1 METGKIVGLVCAAG
15 MLAGI
20 LCGTTSCVSM
30 KKYRQT
36 QARALRCEHNS
47 AGLQA
52 EIDQLRE
59 QRAAL
64 EAQYNALD
72 STHYAE
78 GLTNAELR
86 ALLRERTRALA
97 EVRSLL
103 GEALQ
108 DFDSEGL
115 SVSERGGM
123 IYVSVEEKLLFELG
137 KAEVSPEGERAVL
150 KVAEVL
156 ARNPN
161 IRIMVEGHTDNLPY
175 RSKEGDQIVDNWDL
189 SVHRATAV
197 VRILLRNKGINP
209 KRITAAGRSQYV
221 PVAGGTSKEARAQ
234 NRRTEIILTP
244 DMDRLMELLGKAGEV
259 TEQADGR
266 ID

>member
-1 METGKIVGLVCAAG
+1 MKTGKITALVCMAG
-15 MLAGI
+15 FVLTGTVA
-20 LCGTTSCVSM
+20 CGSM
-30 KKYRQT
+30 KTYRRTQT
-36 QARALRCEHNS
+36 RALRCEHNS
-47 AGLQA
+47 AALLA

-59 QRAAL
+59 QRASL
-64 EAQYNALD
+64 EAQYGALD

-86 ALLRERTRALA
+86 ALLKERTQALA

-123 IYVSVEEKLLFELG
+123 VYVSVDEKLLFELG
-137 KAEVSPEGERAVL
+137 KAEVSPEGERAVQ

-197 VRILLRNKGINP
+197 VRILLRNKGIDP
-209 KRITAAGRSQYV
+209 KRVTAAGRSQYV
-221 PVAGGTSKEARAQ
+221 PLAAGNDREARAR
-234 NRRTEIILTP
+234 NRRTEIVLTP
-244 DMDRLMELLGKAGEV
+244 DMDRLMELLGEAGQV
-259 TEQADGR
+259 ADR
-266 ID
+266 TDR

>member
-1 METGKIVGLVCAAG
+1 MKTGKITALVCMAG
-15 MLAGI
+15 FVLT
-20 LCGTTSCVSM
+20 GTVSCVSM
-30 KKYRQT
+30 KTYRRTQT
-36 QARALRCEHNS
+36 RALRCERNS
-47 AGLQA
+47 AALLA

-59 QRAAL
+59 QRASL
-64 EAQYNALD
+64 EAQCGALD

-86 ALLRERTRALA
+86 ALLKERTQALA

-123 IYVSVEEKLLFELG
+123 VYVSVDEKLLFELG
-137 KAEVSPEGERAVL
+137 KAEVSPEGERAVQ

-197 VRILLRNKGINP
+197 VRILLRNKGIDP
-209 KRITAAGRSQYV
+209 KRVTAAGRSQYV
-221 PVAGGTSKEARAQ
+221 PLAAGNDREARAR
-234 NRRTEIILTP
+234 NRRTEIVLTP
-244 DMDRLMELLGKAGEV
+244 DMDRLMELLGEAGQV
-259 TEQADGR
+259 ADR
-266 ID
+266 TDR

>member
-1 METGKIVGLVCAAG
+1 MKTGKITALVCMAG
-15 MLAGI
+15 FVLT
-20 LCGTTSCVSM
+20 GTVSCVSM
-30 KKYRQT
+30 KTYRRTQT
-36 QARALRCEHNS
+36 RALRCEHNS
-47 AGLQA
+47 AALLA

-59 QRAAL
+59 QRASL
-64 EAQYNALD
+64 EAQYGALD

-86 ALLRERTRALA
+86 ALLKERTQALA

-123 IYVSVEEKLLFELG
+123 VYVSVDEKLLFELG
-137 KAEVSPEGERAVL
+137 KAEVSPEGERAVQ

-197 VRILLRNKGINP
+197 VRILLRNKGIDP
-209 KRITAAGRSQYV
+209 KRVTAAGRSQYM
-221 PVAGGTSKEARAQ
+221 PLAAGNDREARAR
-234 NRRTEIILTP
+234 NRRTEIVLTP
-244 DMDRLMELLGKAGEV
+244 DMDRLMELLGEAGQV
-259 TEQADGR
+259 ADR
-266 ID
+266 TDR

>member
-1 METGKIVGLVCAAG
+1 MKTGKIVGLICAAG
-15 MLAGI
+15 FMLWG
-20 LCGTTSCVSM
+20 GVSCVSM
-30 KKYRQT
+30 KTYRQT
-36 QARALRCEHNS
+36 QTRALRCEHNS
-47 AGLQA
+47 AALQA

-64 EAQYNALD
+64 EAQYSALD

-123 IYVSVEEKLLFELG
+123 IYVSVDEKLLFELG

-175 RSKEGDQIVDNWDL
+175 RSKDGDQIVDNWDL
-189 SVHRATAV
+189 SAHRATAV
-197 VRILLRNKGINP
+197 VRILLRNKGIAP
-209 KRITAAGRSQYV
+209 QRITAAGRSQYF
-221 PVAGGTSKEARAQ
+221 PIAQENSKEARAR

-244 DMDRLMELLGKAGEV
+244 DMDRLMELLGQAGQI
-259 TEQADGR
+259 TDKTN
-266 ID
+266 

>member
-1 METGKIVGLVCAAG
+1 MKTGKIVGLVCTAG
-15 MLAGI
+15 FVLAGAV
-20 LCGTTSCVSM
+20 SCVSM
-30 KKYRQT
+30 KTYRQT
-36 QARALRCEHNS
+36 QTRALRCEHNS
-47 AGLQA
+47 AALLA
-52 EIDQLRE
+52 EVEQLRE

-64 EAQYNALD
+64 EAQYGALD
-72 STHYAE
+72 SAHYAG

-86 ALLRERTRALA
+86 ALLRERTQVLA
-97 EVRSLL
+97 EVRALL

-115 SVSERGGM
+115 SVTERGGM
-123 IYVSVEEKLLFELG
+123 IYVSVDEKLLFELG
-137 KAEVSPEGERAVL
+137 KAEVSQEGERAVL
-150 KVAEVL
+150 KVGEVL

-197 VRILLRNKGINP
+197 VRILLRNEGIAP
-209 KRITAAGRSQYV
+209 KRVTAAGRSQYV
-221 PVAGGTSKEARAQ
+221 PVAEGTGREARAR

-244 DMDRLMELLGKAGEV
+244 DMDRLMELLG
-259 TEQADGR
+259 QAGR
-266 ID
+266 IADNAN

>member
-1 METGKIVGLVCAAG
+1 MKTAKIVGVACVAVFLLG
-15 MLAGI
+15 
-20 LCGTTSCVSM
+20 SCVSM
-30 KKYRQT
+30 KKYRETQT
-36 QARALRCEHNS
+36 RALRCENNRS
-47 AGLQA
+47 ALQA
-52 EIDQLRE
+52 EVDQLRE
-59 QRAAL
+59 QRDAL
-64 EAQYNALD
+64 EAQYNALESKY
-72 STHYAE
+72 STE
-78 GLTNAELR
+78 GMTNEELR
-86 ALLRERTRALA
+86 ALLRERTKALA

-108 DFDSEGL
+108 DFDSQGL
-115 SVSERGGM
+115 TVSERGGM
-123 IYVSVEEKLLFELG
+123 IYVSVDEKLLFELG

-197 VRILLRNKGINP
+197 VRILLRNKGIAP

-221 PVAGGTSKEARAQ
+221 PVAGGTSKEARAL

-259 TEQADGR
+259 VDAS
-266 ID
+266 

>member
-1 METGKIVGLVCAAG
+1 MKTGKITALVCMAG
-15 MLAGI
+15 FVLT
-20 LCGTTSCVSM
+20 GTVSCVAM
-30 KKYRQT
+30 KTYRRTQT
-36 QARALRCEHNS
+36 RALRCEHNS
-47 AGLQA
+47 AALLA

-59 QRAAL
+59 QRASL
-64 EAQYNALD
+64 EAQYGALD

-86 ALLRERTRALA
+86 ALLKERTQALA

-123 IYVSVEEKLLFELG
+123 VYVSVDEKLLFELG
-137 KAEVSPEGERAVL
+137 KAEVSPEGERAVQ

-197 VRILLRNKGINP
+197 VRILLRNKGIDP
-209 KRITAAGRSQYV
+209 KRVTAAGRSQYV
-221 PVAGGTSKEARAQ
+221 PLAAGNDREARAR
-234 NRRTEIILTP
+234 NRRTEIVLTP
-244 DMDRLMELLGKAGEV
+244 DMDRLMELLGEAGQV
-259 TEQADGR
+259 ADR
-266 ID
+266 TDR

>member
-1 METGKIVGLVCAAG
+1 MAGFVLTGTV
-15 MLAGI
+15 
-20 LCGTTSCVSM
+20 SCVSM
-30 KKYRQT
+30 KTYRRTQT
-36 QARALRCEHNS
+36 RALRCEHNS
-47 AGLQA
+47 AALLA

-59 QRAAL
+59 QRASL
-64 EAQYNALD
+64 EAQYGALD

-86 ALLRERTRALA
+86 ALLKERTQALA

-123 IYVSVEEKLLFELG
+123 VYVSVDEKLLFELG
-137 KAEVSPEGERAVL
+137 KAEVSPEGERAVQ

-197 VRILLRNKGINP
+197 VRILLRNKGIDP
-209 KRITAAGRSQYV
+209 KRVTAAGRSQYV
-221 PVAGGTSKEARAQ
+221 PLAAGNDREARAR
-234 NRRTEIILTP
+234 NRRTEIVLTP
-244 DMDRLMELLGKAGEV
+244 DMDRLMELLGEAGQV
-259 TEQADGR
+259 ADR
-266 ID
+266 TDR

>member
-1 METGKIVGLVCAAG
+1 MKTAKITALACVAGLV
-15 MLAGI
+15 LAG
-20 LCGTTSCVSM
+20 TVSCVSM
-30 KKYRQT
+30 KTYRQT
-36 QARALRCEHNS
+36 QTRALRCERNS
-47 AGLQA
+47 AALLA

-64 EAQYNALD
+64 EAQYGALD

-86 ALLRERTRALA
+86 ALLKERTQALA
-97 EVRSLL
+97 QVRSLL

-123 IYVSVEEKLLFELG
+123 VYVSVDEKLLFELG
-137 KAEVSPEGERAVL
+137 KAEVSPEGERAVQ

-197 VRILLRNKGINP
+197 VRILLRNKGIDP
-209 KRITAAGRSQYV
+209 KRVTAAGRSQYV
-221 PVAGGTSKEARAQ
+221 PLAAGNDREARAR

-244 DMDRLMELLGKAGEV
+244 DMDRLMELLGEAGQV
-259 TEQADGR
+259 ADR
-266 ID
+266 TDR

>member
-1 METGKIVGLVCAAG
+1 MKTGKITALVCMAG
-15 MLAGI
+15 FVLT
-20 LCGTTSCVSM
+20 GTVSCVSM
-30 KKYRQT
+30 KTYRRTQT
-36 QARALRCEHNS
+36 RALRCEHNS
-47 AGLQA
+47 AALLA

-59 QRAAL
+59 QRASL
-64 EAQYNALD
+64 EAQYGALD

-86 ALLRERTRALA
+86 ALLKERTQALA

-123 IYVSVEEKLLFELG
+123 VYVSVDEKLLFELG
-137 KAEVSPEGERAVL
+137 KAEVSPEGERAVQ

-197 VRILLRNKGINP
+197 VRILLRNKGIDP
-209 KRITAAGRSQYV
+209 KRVTAAGRSQYV
-221 PVAGGTSKEARAQ
+221 PLAAGNDREARAR
-234 NRRTEIILTP
+234 NRRTEIVLTP
-244 DMDRLMELLGKAGEV
+244 DMDRLMELLGEAGQV
-259 TEQADGR
+259 ADR
-266 ID
+266 TDR

>member
-1 METGKIVGLVCAAG
+1 MKTGKITALVCMAG
-15 MLAGI
+15 FVLT
-20 LCGTTSCVSM
+20 GTVSCVSM
-30 KKYRQT
+30 KTYRRTQT
-36 QARALRCEHNS
+36 RALRCEHNS
-47 AGLQA
+47 AALLA

-59 QRAAL
+59 QRASL
-64 EAQYNALD
+64 EAQYGALD

-86 ALLRERTRALA
+86 ALLKERTQALA

-103 GEALQ
+103 DEALQ

-123 IYVSVEEKLLFELG
+123 VYVSVDEKLLFELG
-137 KAEVSPEGERAVL
+137 KAEVSPEGERAVQ

-197 VRILLRNKGINP
+197 VRILLRNKGIDP
-209 KRITAAGRSQYV
+209 KRVTAAGRSQYV
-221 PVAGGTSKEARAQ
+221 PLAAGNDREARAR
-234 NRRTEIILTP
+234 NRRTEIVLTP
-244 DMDRLMELLGKAGEV
+244 DMDRLMELLGEAGQV
-259 TEQADGR
+259 ADR
-266 ID
+266 TDR

>member
-1 METGKIVGLVCAAG
+1 MKTGKITGLAC
-15 MLAGI
+15 LAVFVLG
-20 LCGTTSCVSM
+20 GAVSCVSM
-30 KKYRQT
+30 KTYRQT
-36 QARALRCEHNS
+36 QTRALRCEHNS
-47 AGLQA
+47 AALLA
-52 EIDQLRE
+52 EVEQLRE

-64 EAQYNALD
+64 EAQYGALD
-72 STHYAE
+72 STRYAE
-78 GLTNAELR
+78 GLTHAELR

-115 SVSERGGM
+115 TVSERGGM
-123 IYVSVEEKLLFELG
+123 IYVSVDEKLLFELG
-137 KAEVSPEGERAVL
+137 KADVSPEGERAVL

-161 IRIMVEGHTDNLPY
+161 IRIMVEGHTDDLPY

-197 VRILLRNKGINP
+197 VRILLRNKGIAP
-209 KRITAAGRSQYV
+209 KRVTAAGRSQYM
-221 PVAGGTSKEARAQ
+221 PVAGGNGKEVRAR
-234 NRRTEIILTP
+234 NRRTEIILMP
-244 DMDRLMELLGKAGEV
+244 EMDRLMELLGRAGQITDNV
-259 TEQADGR
+259 N
-266 ID
+266 

>member
-1 METGKIVGLVCAAG
+1 MKTGKITALVCMAG
-15 MLAGI
+15 FVLT
-20 LCGTTSCVSM
+20 GTVSCVSM
-30 KKYRQT
+30 KTYRRTQT
-36 QARALRCEHNS
+36 RALRCEHNS
-47 AGLQA
+47 AALLA

-59 QRAAL
+59 QRASL
-64 EAQYNALD
+64 EAQYGALD

-86 ALLRERTRALA
+86 ALLKERTQALA

-123 IYVSVEEKLLFELG
+123 VYVSVDEKLLFELG
-137 KAEVSPEGERAVL
+137 KAEVSPEGERAVQ

-197 VRILLRNKGINP
+197 VRILLRNKGIDP
-209 KRITAAGRSQYV
+209 KRVTAAGRSQYV
-221 PVAGGTSKEARAQ
+221 PLAAGNDREARAR
-234 NRRTEIILTP
+234 NRRTEIVLTP
-244 DMDRLMELLGKAGEV
+244 DMDCLMELLGEAGQV
-259 TEQADGR
+259 ADR
-266 ID
+266 TDR

>member
-1 METGKIVGLVCAAG
+1 MKHGTMSLRDRAA
-15 MLAGI
+15 AW
-20 LCGTTSCVSM
+20 
-30 KKYRQT
+30 
-36 QARALRCEHNS
+36 AFALFS
-47 AGLQA
+47 AAALLA

-59 QRAAL
+59 QRASL
-64 EAQYNALD
+64 EAQYGALD

-86 ALLRERTRALA
+86 ALLKERTQALA
-97 EVRSLL
+97 QVRSLL

-123 IYVSVEEKLLFELG
+123 VYVSVDEKLLFELG
-137 KAEVSPEGERAVL
+137 KAEVSPEGERAVQ

-161 IRIMVEGHTDNLPY
+161 IRIMVEGHTDTLPY

-197 VRILLRNKGINP
+197 VRILLRNKGIDP
-209 KRITAAGRSQYV
+209 KRVTAAGRSQYV
-221 PVAGGTSKEARAQ
+221 PLAAGNDREARAR
-234 NRRTEIILTP
+234 NRRTEIVLTP
-244 DMDRLMELLGKAGEV
+244 DMDRLMELLGEAGQV
-259 TEQADGR
+259 ADR
-266 ID
+266 TDR